1 MNYIDEHV
9 RIAILQKIRPSK
21 EEIEKQQRVIE
32 ILRQALIEEAEKI
45 GQDYRFIEAQGSTGP
60 KQTQLRGAADIDL
73 FVSFS
78 PSPGLLPE
86 TTSSERNREL
96 SDFFDRIVDTWF
108 RPAVEGVGAQEIL
121 KAYSQHPYLSLVID
135 GLDVDII
142 GCFDLSEDYLAKHG
156 PITAV
161 DRTVH
166 HTKFVTSRLTDRLRD
181 DIRILKSFARASHAY
196 GDACAVGQMGVTG
209 YAIELLVLAENGINE
224 AIDRLLRLKTTPVDP
239 LHRSEEE
246 LRKIPGFRD
255 DYVIIVDPTDT
266 QRNVA
271 SSFSPRAVQW
281 IVKRFEHLLTL
292 ARDKESNKIRDL
304 FLERPIPTDKMP
316 EWLQPHCISRS
327 FRVDGTAH
335 YTLYRDK
342 LYRLV
347 RQIASSL
354 QHESTGESRFGR
366 VLWEIYFERE
376 IFSVGFIVEHP
387 RIDETFLRRGPPI
400 KLEQAVEKFRN
411 KHPDTIEQDGYLWA
425 VTVRRWTSAREMI
438 DHRMNDIV
446 AEGFE
451 RTNDTGPVPARV
463 LNTLYRYIMR
473 IEQDFPLS
481 KRQEYKEALRIL
493 DW

>member
-1 MNYIDEHV
+1 MRDLDEKI
-9 RIAILQKIRPSK
+9 RTAILQKISPTE
-21 EEIEKQQRVIE
+21 EEIAKQQRVIE
-32 ILRQALIEEAEKI
+32 ILRQALIKEAEKT
-45 GQDYRFIEAQGSTGP
+45 GRDYRFIEAQGSTGP
-60 KQTQLRGAADIDL
+60 KQTQLRGASDIDL
-73 FVSFS
+73 FVGLS
-78 PSPGLLPE
+78 PDRASQPK
-86 TTSSERNREL
+86 TVSAERNREL
-96 SDFFDRIVDTWF
+96 SAFFDDIVDSWF
-108 RPAVEGVGAQEIL
+108 RPAAEGIGAKEVM
-121 KAYSQHPYLSLVID
+121 KAYSQHPYLSLVMN

-142 GCFDLSEDYLAKHG
+142 GCFDLSKEYLAEQG

-166 HTKFVTSRLTDRLRD
+166 HTKYVASRLTDRLRD
-181 DIRILKSFARASHAY
+181 DIRILKSFVRASHAY

-209 YAIELLVLAENGINE
+209 YAIELLVLSENGIDR
-224 AIDRLLRLKTTPVDP
+224 AIDRLLQLKTMPVDP

-281 IVKRFEHLLTL
+281 IVKRLSHLRELD
-292 ARDKESNKIRDL
+292 REENSDEIIDL
-304 FLERPIPTDKMP
+304 FLESPIPTSKLPD
-316 EWLQPHCISRS
+316 WLQPHCISRS

-347 RQIASSL
+347 RRIASTL
-354 QHESTGESRFGR
+354 RQETTGETRFGD
-366 VLWEIYFERE
+366 VLWEIYFEGE
-376 IFSVGFIVEHP
+376 IFSVGFIVEYP
-387 RIDETFLRRGPPI
+387 SINESFLRRGPPTR
-400 KLEQAVEKFRN
+400 LEQAAEKFKN
-411 KHPDTIEQDGYLWA
+411 SHPDLIEQDGHLWA
-425 VTVRRWTSAREMI
+425 VITRRWTNARELI
-438 DHRMNDIV
+438 DHLVKNIE

-451 RTNDTGPVPARV
+451 RSSDPGPVPARV

-481 KRQEYKEALRIL
+481 KRQEYKEALRTL